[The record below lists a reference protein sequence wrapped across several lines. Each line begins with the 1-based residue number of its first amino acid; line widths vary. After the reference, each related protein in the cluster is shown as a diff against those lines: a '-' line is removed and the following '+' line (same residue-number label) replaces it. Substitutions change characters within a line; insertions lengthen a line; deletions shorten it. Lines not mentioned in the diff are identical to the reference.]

1 MSLHV
6 ADRDLRDLGGR
17 TLRELD
23 PVKGAENVRRSG
35 ALPRGRRRSR
45 RGRGGRAVIRVTLR
59 ALYRRRSERRG
70 VELTAGAT
78 SPERSEVFDFELFIV
93 VARSGAGVGVALGRV
108 RIFAREEFKAIESAF
123 GFGVG

>member
-1 MSLHV
+1 MAAARLSELLFEPFTVV
-6 ADRDLRDLGGR
+6 A
-17 TLRELD
+17 
-23 PVKGAENVRRSG
+23 PNGAR
-35 ALPRGRRRSR
+35 
-45 RGRGGRAVIRVTLR
+45 
-59 ALYRRRSERRG
+59 

-108 RIFAREEFKAIESAF
+108 RTFAREEFKAIESAF